1 MELPRLTRTALQHQG
16 LGKSN
21 SDMDYEESV
30 KAWYA
35 KCTEAE
41 MFASHPFKSVKE
53 LAKGP
58 SLV

>member
-1 MELPRLTRTALQHQG
+1 
-16 LGKSN
+16 
-21 SDMDYEESV
+21 MDYEESV